1 MRMAAGTEEGLR
13 AFLDVADPNL
23 SEVCD
28 RADRMLLEFPVV
40 VRDGGLF

>member
-1 MRMAAGTEEGLR
+1 MR
-13 AFLDVADPNL
+13 AFLDVADPDLN
-23 SEVCD
+23 EVSD